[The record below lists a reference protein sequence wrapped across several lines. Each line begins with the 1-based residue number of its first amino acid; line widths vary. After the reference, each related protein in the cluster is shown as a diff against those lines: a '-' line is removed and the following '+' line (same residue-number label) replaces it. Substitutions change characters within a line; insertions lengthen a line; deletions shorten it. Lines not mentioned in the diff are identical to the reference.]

1 MDKGKGE
8 YGFINIYVDPNKAL
22 YDDFTELNRMFDDF
36 ENIGRVLA
44 EIADGWRGRI
54 DALPECARNE
64 VLSFIARYDGF
75 QKGVA
80 DERTRLGNLVVLDKV
95 KRAWNMRYRKDGGE
109 ETEIAID

>member
-1 MDKGKGE
+1 MDKEKKE
-8 YGFINIYVDPNKAL
+8 YGFIGIYADPDKTL

-36 ENIGRVLA
+36 ENIGRGLA

-75 QKGVA
+75 QKEVA
-80 DERTRLGNLVVLDKV
+80 DERTRLGNLVVLDRLK
-95 KRAWNMRYRKDGGE
+95 KCWNMRYRKDNGE
-109 ETEIAID
+109 KNEIIID

>member
-1 MDKGKGE
+1 MDRENKE
-8 YGFINIYVDPNKAL
+8 YGFIDIYVDPDKTL

-36 ENIGRVLA
+36 ENIGRGLA

-75 QKGVA
+75 LKEVA
-80 DERTRLGNLVVLDKV
+80 DERTRLGNLVVLGRLK
-95 KRAWNMRYRKDGGE
+95 KCWNMRYRKDGGKKLKS
-109 ETEIAID
+109 